1 MPVPTELGELLKKT
15 RTKKG
20 WSLRHV
26 EAETGIQ
33 NAHLSQIEKGWI
45 ERPDPYILW
54 TLSSLY
60 GLDFSRLMRLGG
72 HIEKDDGTRSRRSL
86 VGTAL
91 HALGDL
97 NPKEQQEALQ
107 FMALLKKNRLP
118 EEKGPKR

>member
-1 MPVPTELGELLKKT
+1 MPTELGELLKKT
-15 RTKKG
+15 RNKKG

-26 EAETGIQ
+26 EAETGIH
-33 NAHLSQIEKGWI
+33 NAHLSQIEKGTI

-60 GLDFSRLMRLGG
+60 GLDFRRVMRLGG
-72 HIEKDDGTRSRRSL
+72 HIEKDEGTRARRSL

-97 NPKEQQEALQ
+97 SPKEQQETLN

-118 EEKGPKR
+118 EGKRRKP